1 MYDRIFA
8 GTLLLL
14 SGLVAWAAAQ
24 FEVPFQYEPL
34 GPKAFP
40 YILSACLALASIWLI
55 IKPSADDW
63 HPSKQVLLR
72 LVGALVLMYV
82 YALMYEP
89 LGFIVATTVVGAV
102 FSWKFGAKP
111 VVAGVYALVMSVVS
125 YFMLTDLLQ
134 LNVPAGAIFGG

>member
-40 YILSACLALASIWLI
+40 FILSGLLAITAVWLLFR
-55 IKPSADDW
+55 PSANDW
-63 HPSKQVLLR
+63 QPTKNVLLR
-72 LVGALVLMYV
+72 LIAALVLMYA
-82 YALMYEP
+82 YAAMYEP
-89 LGFIVATTVVGAV
+89 LGFIVATTIVGGL

-111 VVAGVYALVMSVVS
+111 MTAAIYALAMSVLS
-125 YFMLTDLLQ
+125 YFLLTDLLQ
-134 LNVPAGAIFGG
+134 LNVPAGTVFGG